1 VKGLHFRVQ
10 WKRGVYLRPV
20 ANVLIENKPV
30 SMQEGDNRLLFVIK
44 IRDHDVPLTD
54 HLIISVIGSD
64 GKLLSRMS
72 ARL

>member
-1 VKGLHFRVQ
+1 
-10 WKRGVYLRPV
+10 VYLRPV
-20 ANVLIENKPV
+20 ANVLIESKPV
-30 SMQEGDNRLLFVIK
+30 SMQEGDNRMLFVLK

-64 GKLLSRMS
+64 GKLMSRMS

>member
-1 VKGLHFRVQ
+1 
-10 WKRGVYLRPV
+10 VYLRPV